1 MTIHFRK
8 VGSGF
13 PLIILHG
20 LFGSGDNWQG
30 IAKVLSETYTVYTLD
45 LPNHGQSSHLSNTEY
60 PFLAKKIYEFMC
72 KEGIKKSHI
81 CGHSMGGKIAMQLA
95 HDFPDCVQ
103 NLVIADIAPKA
114 YEPHHQDIIR
124 GIEAVSRSQCSKRQ
138 DAESV
143 LSEFITNKMLRMWLL
158 KSFNVE
164 DGYGNWIFNYRVLID
179 NYLDIAAKPLLTHT
193 ISLQTTFIH
202 GGDSDYILDND
213 INLIRDIFENVDVQK
228 IEGTGHWL
236 HAQKPKEFLERLINA
251 LA

>member
-95 HDFPDCVQ
+95 HDFPDW
-103 NLVIADIAPKA
+103 
-114 YEPHHQDIIR
+114 Y
-124 GIEAVSRSQCSKRQ
+124 
-138 DAESV
+138 
-143 LSEFITNKMLRMWLL
+143 
-158 KSFNVE
+158 
-164 DGYGNWIFNYRVLID
+164 
-179 NYLDIAAKPLLTHT
+179 
-193 ISLQTTFIH
+193 
-202 GGDSDYILDND
+202 
-213 INLIRDIFENVDVQK
+213 K
-228 IEGTGHWL
+228 I
-236 HAQKPKEFLERLINA
+236 
-251 LA
+251 